1 MKVSDPE
8 YQKHVIFDELEQ
20 YAHFYESLAD
30 GVFQFVSVG
39 TTAICNIDTYVY
51 SAIAGTI
58 ASIGMVL
65 KDGRINDA
73 YALLRK
79 YYDSAV
85 INVYS
90 NLYLREYRKG
100 WDLAAKPLLA
110 EQINGW
116 LHGRVKLPEY
126 RVMSNY
132 IRSSET
138 LRTING
144 LLHADDTYKKI
155 RGRCN
160 DHTHYNFFENVM
172 LNNREVYIRNRGT
185 ALEQIRLDAIAIFVL
200 HFSYVVSVNEHY
212 VMSSDYM
219 DHMECGSTPPD
230 GCEHWVAPYAQ
241 EAFHSILRVRRPD
254 IAEVIQQN
262 SAMQFDN

>member
-1 MKVSDPE
+1 MRVSDPE
-8 YQKHVIFDELEQ
+8 YQQHVVFNELGRYEQ
-20 YAHFYESLAD
+20 FYESLAD
-30 GVFQFVSVG
+30 GVFQFVSIG

-58 ASIGMVL
+58 ASISMIL
-65 KDGRINDA
+65 RDGRINDA

-90 NLYLREYRKG
+90 NLYLREHYEK
-100 WDLAAKPLLA
+100 WDFTAKTLLA

-132 IRSSET
+132 IRSSER
-138 LRTING
+138 LRTINS

-160 DHTHYNFFENVM
+160 DNTHYNFFENVM
-172 LNNREVYIRNRGT
+172 LNNREVYIRSRG
-185 ALEQIRLDAIAIFVL
+185 AAIEQIRLDAIAIFVL

-212 VMSSDYM
+212 LMSSDYM
-219 DHMECGSTPPD
+219 DYMECGSAPPE

-241 EAFHSILRVRRPD
+241 DAFNSILRVHRPD
-254 IAEVIQQN
+254 LAEAIRQS
-262 SAMQFDN
+262 SAMQFDG

>member
-1 MKVSDPE
+1 MRVSDPE
-8 YQKHVIFDELEQ
+8 YQKHVVFDELKRYTQ
-20 YAHFYESLAD
+20 FYESLAD

-58 ASIGMVL
+58 ASVGMVL
-65 KDGRINDA
+65 RDGRINDA
-73 YALLRK
+73 YSLLRK

-90 NLYLREYRKG
+90 NLYLKEHYEKS
-100 WDLAAKPLLA
+100 DFTAKTLLA

-132 IRSSET
+132 IRSSE
-138 LRTING
+138 RFRAINS
-144 LLHADDTYKKI
+144 LLYADDTYKKI
-155 RGRCN
+155 RDRCN
-160 DHTHYNFFENVM
+160 DNTHYNFFENVM

-200 HFSYVVSVNEHY
+200 HFSYVVSVNDHY

-219 DHMECGSTPPD
+219 DHMECGLTPPD

-241 EAFHSILRVRRPD
+241 EAFDSILRVHRLD
-254 IAEVIQQN
+254 LAEAILQN
-262 SAMQFDN
+262 SAMQFDG

>member
-1 MKVSDPE
+1 MRVSDPE
-8 YQKHVIFDELEQ
+8 YQKHVVFDELER
-20 YAHFYESLAD
+20 YARFYESLAD
-30 GVFQFVSVG
+30 GVFQFVCVG

-51 SAIAGTI
+51 FAIAGTI
-58 ASIGMVL
+58 ASISMVL
-65 KDGRINDA
+65 RDGRINDA

-79 YYDSAV
+79 YYDSSV

-90 NLYLREYRKG
+90 DLYLREHREG
-100 WDLAAKPLLA
+100 WDFTAKTLLA

-116 LHGRVKLPEY
+116 LHGPVKLPEY

-155 RGRCN
+155 RNRCN
-160 DHTHYNFFENVM
+160 DNTHYNFFENVV
-172 LNNREVYIRNRGT
+172 LNNREVYNRNRGV

-200 HFSYVVSVNEHY
+200 HFSYVVSVNDHY
-212 VMSSDYM
+212 MMSSDYM

-241 EAFHSILRVRRPD
+241 DAFDSILRVHRPGL
-254 IAEVIQQN
+254 AEAVQQN
-262 SAMQFDN
+262 TAMQFDN

>member
-1 MKVSDPE
+1 MRVSDRE
-8 YQKHVIFDELEQ
+8 YQEHVVFGELKR
-20 YAHFYESLAD
+20 YAQFYESLAD

-58 ASIGMVL
+58 DSISMVL
-65 KDGRINDA
+65 RDGRINDA

-90 NLYLREYRKG
+90 NLYLREHYER
-100 WDLAAKPLLA
+100 WDFTAEALLV

-126 RVMSNY
+126 RVMSHY
-132 IRSSET
+132 IRSSER
-138 LRTING
+138 LRAINS
-144 LLHADDTYKKI
+144 LLHADDTYKQI

-185 ALEQIRLDAIAIFVL
+185 VLEQIRLDAIAIFAL
-200 HFSYVVSVNEHY
+200 HFCYVVSVNEHY
-212 VMSSDYM
+212 LMSSDYM
-219 DHMECGSTPPD
+219 DHMECGSTPPE

-241 EAFHSILRVRRPD
+241 KAFNSILRVHRPD
-254 IAEVIQQN
+254 LAEAIQQS
-262 SAMQFDN
+262 SAMQFDG